1 MIVDALSSADHD
13 RVETQ
18 GKLCKRMLPYP
29 YHTLDFLWPLRPERS
44 ALVVGTRVFCVACF
58 RLTIYCT
65 VD

>member
-18 GKLCKRMLPYP
+18 GNCVRGCFRT
-29 YHTLDFLWPLRPERS
+29 HTLDFLWPLRPERS